1 MCILYKHLRVYSFGI
16 TKLEAL
22 GEMANA
28 KQVLCL
34 ILLVLLFSKLESRS
48 LEAFIEGKKTLAKGC
63 SRELIEKSQLLK
75 ASFAK
80 ATTRFTNPR
89 VSKRLS
95 PGGPDQ
101 KHH

>member
-1 MCILYKHLRVYSFGI
+1 MLYKHYVRIFIGI
-16 TKLEAL
+16 NNLDAL
-22 GEMANA
+22 GKMANA

-34 ILLVLLFSKLESRS
+34 ILLVLLFAEFESRS
-48 LEAFIEGKKTLAKGC
+48 LEAFMEKKKINTSSKDC
-63 SRELIEKSQLLK
+63 SPEFIQKSQLLK

-80 ATTRFTNPR
+80 AWRFTNPT

-95 PGGPDQ
+95 PGGPDP